1 MLNKTYESNLAIS
14 KISVINDYR
23 YGGLTVITFMDS
35 LEKWFDPKEVLEKL
49 KYSQSSHGAIINKIP
64 ILQKVLIKPDNIR
77 FCSEEEKKLLYVSN
91 RGKILITLPA
101 VVRLIMGSNMPN
113 ADKYRDWVV
122 NTISYIEKHGFYK
135 DGTLSDSIDRFNN
148 LFNPNY
154 YNNRTPIIINQYDN
168 TITNI
173 SVDPYLIK
181 RIVNLAFIMTFSKP
195 ATALIPLEQ
204 DVNVDY
210 LSIAYQA
217 GGEEAVND
225 VICNIKFINNKLLLG
240 WDISVLENNL
250 IPTFQRY
257 VSKFSIPDGPGFIE
271 RKEEAKE
278 FGNCNTVLDA
288 EFKDVT
294 EETDSYMKQEQDI
307 KTEYEKQKDFL
318 KNVFKNLVED
328 GVEY

>member
-1 MLNKTYESNLAIS
+1 MQKLKTYEATLPIS

-23 YGGLTVITFMDS
+23 YGGLIVITFMDS

-49 KYSQSSHGAIINKIP
+49 KYSQSSYTAIINRIP
-64 ILQKVLIKPDNIR
+64 IMQKILIKPNNIR
-77 FCSEEEKKLLYVSN
+77 FCSQEEKKLLNISN

-101 VVRLIMGSNMPN
+101 VVRLIMSSNMPN

-135 DGTLSDSIDRFNN
+135 DGTPSDSVDRFNS

-154 YNNRTPIIINQYDN
+154 YNNRNPIIINQYDN

-173 SVDPYLIK
+173 GIDPYLIK
-181 RIVNLAFIMTFSKP
+181 RVVNLAFIMTFSKP

-210 LSIAYQA
+210 LTIAYQA
-217 GGEEAVND
+217 GGEEALTDLVY
-225 VICNIKFINNKLLLG
+225 NIEFINSKLLLG

-250 IPTFQRY
+250 IPIFQRY
-257 VSKFSIPDGPGFIE
+257 ISKFSVPDGPGFIE

-278 FGNCNTVLDA
+278 FGNCNTVMDA
-288 EFKDVT
+288 DFKDITDEANNYT
-294 EETDSYMKQEQDI
+294 EQNEKS
-307 KTEYEKQKDFL
+307 EYEKQKDFL
-318 KNVFKNLVED
+318 KEVFRNLVED
-328 GVEY
+328 GVEI